1 MISTHN
7 SQLRPQTAS
16 ARLAHTVT
24 VPVECSAC
32 SSRDVQGVEEW
43 PVGKRARAFACRE
56 CGLLFVHPPAA
67 KQLPSEPNPNAAN
80 RPSATKRS
88 AARALVAALDRYFP
102 ASGPPAGARVLQV
115 GSGTGAWL
123 SAFAKYGW
131 ETCAI
136 DTSVEAV
143 APHERLDAIPTAT
156 FDFVILYHALER
168 LPRPLDALR
177 EVSRTLR
184 PSGYCL
190 ISVPRLDML
199 AVHGEI
205 RYCLRPG
212 KHIVAFTEACLRGL
226 TARAGLQTVASLHE
240 LDHAFTP
247 GQPLRLRL
255 LVRRVESPTTETEA
269 YAALKPVLEAASALV
284 RSPELAHGAAVSI
297 VQPSECPACA
307 SHQLRIIEEWKL
319 SGNRAQAVSC
329 SDCGL
334 LFAYP
339 QPPPEELQAYYG
351 PGGGWQALRPEQSSS
366 GTQAWA
372 NTPVPVILD
381 ALDQYVSV
389 NQPAVNAR
397 VLDFGCGPGNW
408 LNALQDRGWDTYGVE
423 PSSDAAFARHK
434 RLLTIPTEPQFD
446 LVVAFHVLEHLPRPL
461 ETLRELRRAIVPGG
475 HCFISVPRIDTLAV
489 HRQVDYCLHPRH
501 HIVAFTEACLRGL
514 LARSGLQVVASF
526 HMLDDRVS
534 KGLPLRLRLL
544 ARRTATPPLP
554 DADAASALKP
564 VIQAF
569 VRMTS
574 KSAPEGPRIAQ

>member
-1 MISTHN
+1 M
-7 SQLRPQTAS
+7 
-16 ARLAHTVT
+16 T

-32 SSRDVQGVEEW
+32 SSRDVQVVEEW
-43 PVGKRARAFACRE
+43 PAGKRARAFACRE
-56 CGLLFVHPPAA
+56 CGLLFVHPPTA
-67 KQLPSEPNPNAAN
+67 KQLRPESNPNASERA
-80 RPSATKRS
+80 SATKRS

-115 GSGTGAWL
+115 GSATGAWL

-136 DTSVEAV
+136 DTSAEAV
-143 APHERLDAIPTAT
+143 AHERLDAIPSAA
-156 FDFVILYHALER
+156 FDLVILYHALER
-168 LPRPLDALR
+168 LARPLDALR

-184 PSGYCL
+184 PGGYCL

-199 AVHGEI
+199 AVHAEI

-226 TARAGLQTVASLHE
+226 AARVGLQAIASFHE

-255 LVRRVESPTTETEA
+255 VVRRVESPANEIDP
-269 YAALKPVLEAASALV
+269 YAALKPVLEAVSALV
-284 RSPELAHGAAVSI
+284 SSPALVHDAPVSI
-297 VQPSECPACA
+297 ARPSECPACA

-339 QPPPEELQAYYG
+339 QPPPEDLQAYYA
-351 PGGGWQALRPEQSSS
+351 PEGGWQAARPERSSS

-372 NTPVPVILD
+372 NTPVAVILD
-381 ALDQYVSV
+381 ALHQYVPV

-423 PSSDAAFARHK
+423 PSSDVAFARHK
-434 RLLTIPTEPQFD
+434 RLLAVPTEPQFD
-446 LVVAFHVLEHLPRPL
+446 LVLAFHVLEHLPRPL
-461 ETLRELRRAIVPGG
+461 DTLRELGRAIVPGG
-475 HCFISVPRIDTLAV
+475 YCFVSVPRIDTLAV

-514 LARSGLQVVASF
+514 LARSGLHVIASF

-544 ARRTATPPLP
+544 ARRTAAPPLP
-554 DADAASALKP
+554 HADAASALKP
-564 VIQAF
+564 VIEAF

-574 KSAPEGPRIAQ
+574 KSAPEGPRTAQQPRRP